1 MKKLIISLLLL
12 TSSLSADH
20 LTYPRNIMFDDPNV
34 IIFINGYRVHRMVNP
49 DPVDLPDHLSQHH
62 YLAMTSPEYTWDG
75 MKVNDI
81 PRFVGFHVKHAKSDM
96 QHTVFKRLIE
106 SVPNSHGGYLK
117 LNCLLEIVRKSPIL
131 SKLVF
136 RWTMENAKQ
145 FGIIVGH
152 EVMNVNPSEYMAY
165 RLIVDD
171 VAPEMANT
179 FELGYVWISP
189 KLVGPEAPLYPLE
202 AFE

>member
-1 MKKLIISLLLL
+1 MKKLILTILL
-12 TSSLSADH
+12 SINSLSADH
-20 LTYPRNIMFDDPNV
+20 LNYPRDIMIDDPNV

-96 QHTVFKRLIE
+96 QHKIFYRLIN
-106 SVPNSHGGYLK
+106 SIPDSHGGYLK
-117 LNCLLEIVRKSPIL
+117 LNCLLEVVRKNP
-131 SKLVF
+131 KLTKVVF
-136 RWTMENAKQ
+136 RWTLENEKR
-145 FGIIVGH
+145 FGIVVGH
-152 EVMNVNPSEYMAY
+152 EIMGVNPNEYMAY
-165 RLIVDD
+165 RAIVDD

-179 FELGYVWISP
+179 FELGYVWIDP
-189 KLVGPEAPLYPLE
+189 RLVGAAAPLVDRFVTE
-202 AFE
+202 